1 MIAAKADINIETL
14 WGTAFASAAKDGSSA
29 AVIAVKTGQW
39 HARSRIAMVARG
51 RAVSRGISTTA
62 GVTIATTLEFQDDLD
77 DLLPPGGDI
86 CIEAD

>member
-1 MIAAKADINIETL
+1 MIAAKAGISIETL
-14 WGTAFASAAKDGSSA
+14 CRTALASAAKDGSSA

-62 GVTIATTLEFQDDLD
+62 GVTTTLEFQDDLD